1 MSATFIIPQ
10 SIREISAN
18 STTINETTSNPT
30 SNTPST
36 TYTELP
42 AQGYLARI
50 SNLPAVSAINGM
62 ISSFPVVKIFT
73 SNAVPILVA
82 RQERKKKEE
91 MERLAEY
98 QKKIEHAAIVYID
111 LGFNSLASIFLYVF

>member
-50 SNLPAVSAINGM
+50 SNLPAVSAIKG
-62 ISSFPVVKIFT
+62 
-73 SNAVPILVA
+73 
-82 RQERKKKEE
+82 
-91 MERLAEY
+91 
-98 QKKIEHAAIVYID
+98 
-111 LGFNSLASIFLYVF
+111 

>member
-62 ISSFPVVKIFT
+62 ISSSPVVKIFT

-98 QKKIEHAAIVYID
+98 QKK
-111 LGFNSLASIFLYVF
+111 LNMPP

>member
-62 ISSFPVVKIFT
+62 ISSFLLLKYSHLMLFPFWF
-73 SNAVPILVA
+73 A
-82 RQERKKKEE
+82 RQERKKEE

-98 QKKIEHAAIVYID
+98 QKIEHAAIVYID

>member
-73 SNAVPILVA
+73 SNAVPVLVA

-98 QKKIEHAAIVYID
+98 QKK
-111 LGFNSLASIFLYVF
+111 LNMPQ

>member
-10 SIREISAN
+10 SIREISTN
-18 STTINETTSNPT
+18 STTINETTSNTTSTTPT
-30 SNTPST
+30 S

-73 SNAVPILVA
+73 SNAVPILIA

-91 MERLAEY
+91 IERWTEY
-98 QKKIEHAAIVYID
+98 QKN
-111 LGFNSLASIFLYVF
+111 LNRQ

>member
-1 MSATFIIPQ
+1 
-10 SIREISAN
+10 
-18 STTINETTSNPT
+18 
-30 SNTPST
+30 
-36 TYTELP
+36 
-42 AQGYLARI
+42 
-50 SNLPAVSAINGM
+50 M

-98 QKKIEHAAIVYID
+98 QKIEHAAIVYID
-111 LGFNSLASIFLYVF
+111 LGFNSFGFHFLYVF

>member
-1 MSATFIIPQ
+1 MSATFIIHSPL
-10 SIREISAN
+10 EISAN

-62 ISSFPVVKIFT
+62 ISSFLLLKYSHLMLFPFWLPDKNV
-73 SNAVPILVA
+73 
-82 RQERKKKEE
+82 RKKE

-98 QKKIEHAAIVYID
+98 QKIEHAAIVYI
-111 LGFNSLASIFLYVF
+111 